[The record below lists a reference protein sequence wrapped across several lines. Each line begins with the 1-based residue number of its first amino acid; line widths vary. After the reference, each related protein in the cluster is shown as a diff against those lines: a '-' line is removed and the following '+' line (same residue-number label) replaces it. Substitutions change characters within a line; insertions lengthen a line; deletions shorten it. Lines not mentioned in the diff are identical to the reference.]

1 MGWKYKEIIIP
12 TKPQK
17 PSFILYGIFLITA
30 IGSGAALFIFHAV
43 NPSPFFQTWNIWL
56 FSCLPVMFFLLAFS
70 LRCYIYGIKLRQ
82 WDILNQE
89 TIHIKNEWEQWAVRY
104 IAVIGGCVLFPNKIT
119 ASFLF
124 EHSDSVESQWGL
136 AKRIDYMPKCF
147 PLTEQA
153 LHSLLY
159 GIKNA
164 IDGLP
169 SDAELHITLLTD
181 TSGGQSELI
190 TSLLSDKWKRIF
202 PDKHLPDVVLV
213 TENHVCNMFERRMT
227 LAEEYFELLLVMQ
240 LNGDGQYSDGLAAL
254 LLGSDDLICKYK
266 IHSVS
271 RLLRPMPLDKENI
284 EQDFSLF
291 FNIQHPSRQAK
302 VIIGDSKDALH
313 LLPSVFSVGNECG
326 IRCNAEKS
334 IFLEMFSG
342 LPGPFSDWL
351 GIAFAVDVSDFISS
365 PTMIIS
371 SSGGWVNTVIP
382 EAKMKIL

>member
-1 MGWKYKEIIIP
+1 MEIQRNNRSSK
-12 TKPQK
+12 TSKT
-17 PSFILYGIFLITA
+17 ILYTLRYFSYYCRWFWRGIIYISCGKSIPA
-30 IGSGAALFIFHAV
+30 
-43 NPSPFFQTWNIWL
+43 
-56 FSCLPVMFFLLAFS
+56 FSNVEYLAFVMSAGNVFLLAFS

-89 TIHIKNEWEQWAVRY
+89 TVRIKNEWEQWAMRY
-104 IAVIGGCVLFPNKIT
+104 IAVVGGCVLFPDKIT

-124 EHSDSVESQWGL
+124 NHSESVESQWGL

-164 IDGLP
+164 IARLP
-169 SDAELHITLLTD
+169 SDAKLLITLLTD
-181 TSGGQSELI
+181 AYDGQSELI
-190 TSLLSDKWKRIF
+190 TSLLSDKWKIIF

-213 TENHVCNMFERRMT
+213 TENHVCDMFEHRMI
-227 LAEEYFELLLVMQ
+227 LAEEYFELLLVIQ
-240 LNGDGQYSDGLAAL
+240 LNGDGRYSDGLAAL
-254 LLGSDDLICKYK
+254 LLGSDDMICKYK
-266 IHSVS
+266 THSVS
-271 RLLRPMPLDKENI
+271 RLLRPMPLDKENV
-284 EQDFSLF
+284 EHDFSLF
-291 FNIQHPSRQAK
+291 FNIQLPSRKAK

-326 IRCNAEKS
+326 IRCNAERS

-365 PTMIIS
+365 PVMIIS
-371 SSGGWVNTVIP
+371 NSGEWVNTVIP
-382 EAKMKIL
+382 EAKTKIL

>member
-1 MGWKYKEIIIP
+1 MGWKYKEIIVP
-12 TKPQK
+12 AKPQK

-30 IGSGAALFIFHAV
+30 VGSGVALFIFHAA
-43 NPSPFFQTWNIWL
+43 NLFPLFQTWNIWL
-56 FSCLPVMFFLLAFS
+56 LSCLPVMFFLLAFS

-89 TIHIKNEWEQWAVRY
+89 TVRIKNEWEQWAMRY
-104 IAVIGGCVLFPNKIT
+104 IAVVGGCVLFPDKIT

-124 EHSDSVESQWGL
+124 NHSESVESQWGL

-164 IDGLP
+164 IARLP
-169 SDAELHITLLTD
+169 SDAKLLITLLTD
-181 TSGGQSELI
+181 AYDGQSELI
-190 TSLLSDKWKRIF
+190 TSLLSDKWKIIF

-213 TENHVCNMFERRMT
+213 TENHVCDMFEHRMI
-227 LAEEYFELLLVMQ
+227 LAEEYFELLLVIQ
-240 LNGDGQYSDGLAAL
+240 LNGDGRYSDGLAAL
-254 LLGSDDLICKYK
+254 LLGSDDMICKYK
-266 IHSVS
+266 THSVS
-271 RLLRPMPLDKENI
+271 RLLRPMPLDKENV
-284 EQDFSLF
+284 EHDFSLF
-291 FNIQHPSRQAK
+291 FNIQLPSRKAK

-326 IRCNAEKS
+326 IRCNAERA

-365 PTMIIS
+365 PVMIIS
-371 SSGGWVNTVIP
+371 NSGEWVNTVIP
-382 EAKMKIL
+382 EAKTKIL